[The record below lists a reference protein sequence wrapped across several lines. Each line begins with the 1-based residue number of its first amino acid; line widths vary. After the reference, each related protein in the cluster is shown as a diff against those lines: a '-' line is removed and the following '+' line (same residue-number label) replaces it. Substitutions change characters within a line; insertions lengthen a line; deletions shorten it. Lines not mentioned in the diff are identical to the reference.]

1 MPQVK
6 ELLQADSIKYLPLP
20 HVASSER
27 CSLESASRV
36 CDLLTSRS
44 SIHDVDRLC
53 RRGERLRK
61 KPRRIEQPTCRLKA
75 VAFSIINTPAL
86 SLFLIANIKF
96 LIHQSTVEI
105 FPGRHV
111 DCPIC
116 RGIPDSGLR
125 EKKTAGLI
133 AELEAVLTV
142 CSNPGKLV
150 VDVKDNVSNVCL
162 DVGSW
167 VADEVLD
174 VLGDAI
180 VLSTNVQVELV
191 LRVVHRKGFGTNLLV
206 GAKKRWLL
214 DRLDETVLMEHLS
227 IDQVAKLGW

>member
-1 MPQVK
+1 MSQVK
-6 ELLQADSIKYLPLP
+6 ELIQADSPKYLGLP

-36 CDLLTSRS
+36 CDLLTSKC
-44 SIHDVDRLC
+44 SIHGVDRLC

-61 KPRRIEQPTCRLKA
+61 KPRGIEQPTCRLKI
-75 VAFSIINTPAL
+75 VAFSIINTPNL
-86 SLFLIANIKF
+86 SLCTITNRKSV
-96 LIHQSTVEI
+96 IHQSGVEI

-125 EKKTAGLI
+125 ENKTAGLI
-133 AELEAVLTV
+133 AELEAVQTA
-142 CSNPGKLV
+142 CSNPGKRV

-162 DVGSW
+162 DVGSR

-191 LRVVHRKGFGTNLLV
+191 LRVVHGKGFSTNLLV